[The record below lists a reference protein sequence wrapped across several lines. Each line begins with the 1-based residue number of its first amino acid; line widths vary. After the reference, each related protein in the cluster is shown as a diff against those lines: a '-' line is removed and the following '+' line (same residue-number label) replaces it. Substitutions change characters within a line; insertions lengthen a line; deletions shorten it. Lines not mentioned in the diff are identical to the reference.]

1 MSARADT
8 RRWLIQRVSAMV
20 LAVSVIVHLSV
31 IIMATQNGVSAAEI
45 VERIQ
50 DNYAW
55 MVFYILFVVAA
66 ALHAPIGLRTVI
78 RETTGMQ
85 GKFPGF
91 ISSSIGVI
99 LLIMG
104 VQAVLRLYGL
114 GA

>member
-8 RRWLIQRVSAMV
+8 RRWLVQRLSAMI
-20 LAVSVIVHLSV
+20 LAISVIVHLGV
-31 IIMATQNGVSAAEI
+31 IIMATRNGVSAAEI

-50 DNYAW
+50 GNYAW
-55 MVFYILFVVAA
+55 MVFYIVFVVAA
-66 ALHAPIGLRTVI
+66 ALHAPIGLRMVI
-78 RETTGMQ
+78 RETMGMQ

-91 ISSSIGVI
+91 ISSSIGLI
-99 LLIMG
+99 LLVMG